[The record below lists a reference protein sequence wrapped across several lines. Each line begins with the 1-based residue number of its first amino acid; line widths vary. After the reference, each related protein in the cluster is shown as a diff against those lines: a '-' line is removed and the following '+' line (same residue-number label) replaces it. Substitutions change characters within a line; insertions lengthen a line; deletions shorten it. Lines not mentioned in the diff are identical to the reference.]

1 MYLSGVAQL
10 ELANDVMPHALR
22 GACGEGRDRAVRKMS
37 AQAAEL
43 AVFRPE
49 LVAPFRNAMRFVN
62 REEQNRHALQPVD
75 GVLARQ
81 PLRGKIQETISA
93 RARLLD
99 HSRLLH
105 RRNRT
110 VQQRRWNSHLA
121 ELRHLIFH
129 QRDQGRDDDDG
140 LVRRHCRGQL
150 VAQRFSA
157 SRGHDDAGV
166 AACQQA
172 AHDTFLQ
179 GAERVVSPVA
189 AQRGQQI
196 RLGIHGKSI
205 RFLRLTVHLGIVTNR
220 DLRWHRLQ
228 PVGVCPCKAL
238 NPTG

>member
-1 MYLSGVAQL
+1 MYLSRLAQL

-22 GACGEGRDRAVRKMS
+22 GACSEGRDGAVRKMS

-62 REEQNRHALQPVD
+62 REEQDRHALQPVV

-81 PLRGKIQETISA
+81 PLRRKIQETISA

-110 VQQRRWNSHLA
+110 VQQRRRNSHLS
-121 ELRHLIFH
+121 ELRHLILH

-140 LVRRHCRGQL
+140 LVRRHCGGQL
-150 VAQRFSA
+150 VAQRLPA

-172 AHDTFLQ
+172 AHDALLQ
-179 GAERVVSPVA
+179 RAKRVVSPVT
-189 AQRGQQI
+189 AQGRQQI

-205 RFLRLTVHLGIVTNR
+205 RLRRHTVHPGVVMNR
-220 DLRWHRLQ
+220 DLC
-228 PVGVCPCKAL
+228 VAL
-238 NPTG
+238 